1 MGADDVVTREYT
13 INLGKATH
21 GVTFKKR
28 APRAVKAVRIV
39 RTRFPMFFLSK
50 CAPVFG
56 PKALSFCV
64 SPSFLGGGKETK
76 WGLEIA
82 TRDGSREIRDAKCAV
97 EMRAACIYILACAG
111 FSLVAR
117 FAFVFFTSS
126 QDRARERQK
135 FSDDPKKGGDE
146 AAFFHF
152 FFSTALLRLSKTS
165 ILTLSL
171 VSLLPQL

>member
-1 MGADDVVTREYT
+1 VFR
-13 INLGKATH
+13 
-21 GVTFKKR
+21 
-28 APRAVKAVRIV
+28 
-39 RTRFPMFFLSK
+39 
-50 CAPVFG
+50 PVF
-56 PKALSFCV
+56 L
-64 SPSFLGGGKETK
+64 GGKETK

-152 FFSTALLRLSKTS
+152 FFFDRSSSSLENEYTDS
-165 ILTLSL
+165 LSL
-171 VSLLPQL
+171 SVSLLPQL

>member
-1 MGADDVVTREYT
+1 MISDVFFP
-13 INLGKATH
+13 LS
-21 GVTFKKR
+21 
-28 APRAVKAVRIV
+28 
-39 RTRFPMFFLSK
+39 RTKMRLCLVQSAFVFR
-50 CAPVFG
+50 PVF
-56 PKALSFCV
+56 L
-64 SPSFLGGGKETK
+64 GGKETK

-135 FSDDPKKGGDE
+135 FSDVTPKRGETRGCL
-146 AAFFHF
+146 FSL
-152 FFSTALLRLSKTS
+152 FFSTALLF
-165 ILTLSL
+165 
-171 VSLLPQL
+171 VSR

>member
-1 MGADDVVTREYT
+1 MRPCFWFQSAFVFR
-13 INLGKATH
+13 
-21 GVTFKKR
+21 
-28 APRAVKAVRIV
+28 
-39 RTRFPMFFLSK
+39 
-50 CAPVFG
+50 PVF
-56 PKALSFCV
+56 L
-64 SPSFLGGGKETK
+64 GGKETKK

-152 FFSTALLRLSKTS
+152 FFSTALLF
-165 ILTLSL
+165 
-171 VSLLPQL
+171 VSRKRVY